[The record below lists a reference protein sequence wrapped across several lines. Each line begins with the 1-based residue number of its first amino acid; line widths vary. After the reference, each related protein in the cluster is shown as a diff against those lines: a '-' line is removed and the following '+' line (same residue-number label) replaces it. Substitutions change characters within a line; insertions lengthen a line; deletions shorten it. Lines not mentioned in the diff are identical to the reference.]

1 MKKKILSLNLVLLML
16 IMMVQPVSA
25 GQYDA
30 MDYSDAVEQIP
41 VERGL
46 MVAAPD
52 EFTTASDADDTLFR
66 HRESTH
72 DVGVDNGNVSTYSTS
87 YMISVGS
94 D

>member
-30 MDYSDAVEQIP
+30 MDYSDAVDKIA
-41 VERGL
+41 VESGS

-52 EFTTASDADDTLFR
+52 EFTTASDTEDTL
-66 HRESTH
+66 T
-72 DVGVDNGNVSTYSTS
+72 
-87 YMISVGS
+87 
-94 D
+94 